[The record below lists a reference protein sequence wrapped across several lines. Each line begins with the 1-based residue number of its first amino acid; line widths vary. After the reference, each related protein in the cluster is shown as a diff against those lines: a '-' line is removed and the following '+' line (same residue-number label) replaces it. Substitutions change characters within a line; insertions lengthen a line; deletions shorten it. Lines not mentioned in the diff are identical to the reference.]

1 MAKIHNYKIHNA
13 TETYNSSVSVTSYP
27 VEKDLPLNDSVQRNP
42 DTFTVSGKILDASR
56 KNKNSNKK
64 KQKIIELMN
73 KGKVVKYVG
82 RLKVSNVLITDING
96 TYTSAVGNGHEFSM
110 SLQRV
115 RIATTPYRKKKT
127 KKKSSGKKTVK
138 KKTTTKKATTK
149 KVYHKVRRGDTYW
162 GLSRKYGTSINQ
174 LRKWN
179 KYPDRRIPIG
189 VKLRAR

>member
-27 VEKDLPLNDSVQRNP
+27 VEKGLPLNDSVQRNP

-127 KKKSSGKKTVK
+127 KKKSSGKKSVTSK
-138 KKTTTKKATTK
+138 KKTTTRKYHTVKK
-149 KVYHKVRRGDTYW
+149 GNTYW
-162 GLSRKYGTSINQ
+162 SLSRKYGTSINQ

-189 VKLRAR
+189 VKLRVK